1 MFCGI
6 ITFAGLISNLG
17 LMDKNVAAVGLT
29 GPDTFDTSPSQ
40 NVAVPDY
47 LSRHYWWA
55 YIHPWAVA
63 FFDHLWIVNLILLG
77 NYKRLRDAALAEFS
91 PATCGKILQLACVY
105 GDLTPGVAERV
116 RAGGGALDVVDV
128 LPIQL
133 RNLQRKLSAAAPAQ
147 LYNMDTSKLDLPTG
161 HYDWVMLFF
170 LLHEQPAAI
179 RAQTLGEAFRV
190 VKPGGKV
197 LILDFAK
204 PRWWNPFRYLW
215 CAFLAI
221 FEPFALDLWW
231 NDIADLLP
239 PACKRAKLERESFF
253 GGLFQKVVVSNLGRP
268 NEPG

>member
-1 MFCGI
+1 
-6 ITFAGLISNLG
+6 
-17 LMDKNVAAVGLT
+17 MDKDIVEFSSS
-29 GPDTFDTSPSQ
+29 PFDAFAPASSS
-40 NVAVPDY
+40 NIAVPDY

-91 PATCGKILQLACVY
+91 PAISALVLQLACVY
-105 GDLTPGVAERV
+105 GDVTPKLAACV
-116 RAGGGALDVVDV
+116 RAGDGRLDVVDV

-133 RNLQRKLSAAAPAQ
+133 GNLKRKLSAGSSIR
-147 LYNMDTSKLDLPTG
+147 LLNMDSSKLDLPAG

-170 LLHEQPAAI
+170 LLHEQPAAV
-179 RAQTLGEAFRV
+179 RARTLREAFRV

-197 LILDFAK
+197 LIVDFSK

-215 CAFLAI
+215 CVFLAI

-231 NDIADLLP
+231 SDIADLLP
-239 PACKRAKLERESFF
+239 SEWKDVTLERASFF
-253 GGLFQKVVVSNLGRP
+253 GGLFQKVVVRC
-268 NEPG
+268 

>member
-1 MFCGI
+1 
-6 ITFAGLISNLG
+6 
-17 LMDKNVAAVGLT
+17 MDKNIAEVRFSRFEAIALG
-29 GPDTFDTSPSQ
+29 DSP
-40 NVAVPDY
+40 NITIPDY

-91 PATCGKILQLACVY
+91 PATSGKVLQLACVY
-105 GDLTPGVAERV
+105 GDVTPKLAERV
-116 RAGGGALDVVDV
+116 RAGNGLLDVVDV

-133 RNLQRKLSAAAPAQ
+133 KNLKRKLSAESPVR
-147 LYNMDTSKLDLPTG
+147 LLNMDSSKLDFPAD

-170 LLHEQPAAI
+170 LLHEQPAEI
-179 RAQTLGEAFRV
+179 RARTLGEAFRV

-197 LILDFAK
+197 LIVDFSK
-204 PRWWNPFRYLW
+204 PRWWNTFRYLW

-231 NDIADLLP
+231 NDIAELLP
-239 PACKRAKLERESFF
+239 PPWKDAGLERRSFF
-253 GGLFQKVVVSNLGRP
+253 GGLFQKVVVP
-268 NEPG
+268 C